1 MKRILFLLCLI
12 GVFASNVQI
21 DAQVS
26 RSAMIEDSDFKPGM
40 KFMGGVGFGYSVP
53 FFVEEGFISVEGSFS
68 LGSFENRYNLEFIAR
83 PSFRLLPEGDTYVDE
98 PHITCI
104 CPLMIAPRYNMSRV
118 SLNNFYFY
126 IQPELGYAINAGGI
140 YGARLGLGLAP
151 LGAYFMEVLGCMKPL
166 GAGTLYETNFLFFTA
181 GYSFNF
187 KCGNRR
193 H

>member
-68 LGSFENRYNLEFIAR
+68 LGSFENRYKPSDFSSDPFDEIHLLTEDEFKKQE
-83 PSFRLLPEGDTYVDE
+83 SFVGFDFENVWE
-98 PHITCI
+98 
-104 CPLMIAPRYNMSRV
+104 
-118 SLNNFYFY
+118 
-126 IQPELGYAINAGGI
+126 
-140 YGARLGLGLAP
+140 
-151 LGAYFMEVLGCMKPL
+151 MEMEFSTG
-166 GAGTLYETNFLFFTA
+166 
-181 GYSFNF
+181 
-187 KCGNRR
+187 
-193 H
+193 